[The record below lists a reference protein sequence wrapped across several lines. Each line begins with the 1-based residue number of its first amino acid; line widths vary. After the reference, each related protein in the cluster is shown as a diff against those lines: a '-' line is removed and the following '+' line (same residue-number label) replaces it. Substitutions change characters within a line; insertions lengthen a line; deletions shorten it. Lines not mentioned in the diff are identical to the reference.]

1 MRAAGGKASQSSCRL
16 AEVPQTAL
24 IGKMRTIGK
33 KSENRKGEVLEEGR
47 SNCGKEEVRD
57 REKKAK
63 CDFQRK

>member
-33 KSENRKGEVLEEGR
+33 KSENRKGEVLGRRKGQLWKGR
-47 SNCGKEEVRD
+47 SPGP
-57 REKKAK
+57 
-63 CDFQRK
+63 